1 MTPLNAPLRAEL
13 REPTPLLRWLETDP
27 VSVELGSI
35 DPIEMWGLVAIAA
48 QARRDSSGPLR
59 VRFEPQSGA
68 CQFARAVGFE
78 EVIEVPGRVGSPPT
92 ERGRTVKLARI
103 QRQAP
108 TEPASD
114 EIARLL
120 VPDPAFEDTRRTLYY
135 VLNELLRNVVQH
147 SLDPLGGIVG
157 AQLNRGGRNT
167 AQPMVQVAVADAG
180 IGIPASLQGR
190 HKALTDPKEALARSL
205 WPHVS
210 SAFDEG
216 ETGSTQNAGMGLFF
230 IAEMTKL
237 VGGRLVV
244 ATRGSVLNLEG
255 DANFEDPHG
264 RMTLDSSLGYPG
276 TLVTF
281 EMPAEADQDYDGMIE
296 TIRQRAKER
305 TPRRA
310 IHKWLSFES
319 PPAGTLKFIVRHTQ
333 VEDAGRAQSFAEE
346 HLLPRLLKREALAL
360 DFAGITTCTQS
371 YVHALLYEAL
381 RLAWARKAPIF
392 ILNAQPAVRSTL
404 ELLENYALG
413 G

>member
-13 REPTPLLRWLETDP
+13 SEPTPLLRWLETDP

-167 AQPMVQVAVADAG
+167 
-180 IGIPASLQGR
+180 
-190 HKALTDPKEALARSL
+190 
-205 WPHVS
+205 
-210 SAFDEG
+210 
-216 ETGSTQNAGMGLFF
+216 
-230 IAEMTKL
+230 
-237 VGGRLVV
+237 
-244 ATRGSVLNLEG
+244 
-255 DANFEDPHG
+255 
-264 RMTLDSSLGYPG
+264 
-276 TLVTF
+276 
-281 EMPAEADQDYDGMIE
+281 
-296 TIRQRAKER
+296 
-305 TPRRA
+305 
-310 IHKWLSFES
+310 
-319 PPAGTLKFIVRHTQ
+319 
-333 VEDAGRAQSFAEE
+333 
-346 HLLPRLLKREALAL
+346 
-360 DFAGITTCTQS
+360 
-371 YVHALLYEAL
+371 
-381 RLAWARKAPIF
+381 
-392 ILNAQPAVRSTL
+392 
-404 ELLENYALG
+404 
-413 G
+413 